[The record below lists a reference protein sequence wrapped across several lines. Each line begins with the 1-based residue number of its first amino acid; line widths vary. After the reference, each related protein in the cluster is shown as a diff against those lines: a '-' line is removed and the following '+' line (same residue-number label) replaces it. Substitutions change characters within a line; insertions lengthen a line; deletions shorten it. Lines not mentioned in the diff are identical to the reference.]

1 MPQQRVT
8 HEPAYVLHRYD
19 WSESSLILEV
29 FTRHRGRVALVA
41 KGAKKHTS
49 NFRPVLLGLQP
60 LRLSYTLAGSS
71 SADIHTLRGAE
82 WAGGHIM
89 PMGARL
95 LSGLYINELLLRL
108 LARDDPYA
116 YVFDV
121 YAALIKLLATQHD
134 VVQEPALRAFELI
147 LLRELGLRPDAVL
160 GHSVGGGMAAH
171 VAAAWPKQ
179 CVALVTESAQTF
191 VEDRTLEGIRV
202 ARDQFAQP
210 GQLDR
215 LSKYHGDKAAWDGNG
230 GSRSYERLHDRLQ
243 PLARELARNLG
254 FLNISIAELIGTW
267 WPLGLIVLGA
277 GFFFTP
283 DGNDRKR

>member
-1 MPQQRVT
+1 M
-8 HEPAYVLHRYD
+8 
-19 WSESSLILEV
+19 
-29 FTRHRGRVALVA
+29 
-41 KGAKKHTS
+41 
-49 NFRPVLLGLQP
+49 LLGLQP

-147 LLRELGLRPDAVL
+147 LLRELGLLP
-160 GHSVGGGMAAH
+160 S
-171 VAAAWPKQ
+171 
-179 CVALVTESAQTF
+179 
-191 VEDRTLEGIRV
+191 
-202 ARDQFAQP
+202 
-210 GQLDR
+210 
-215 LSKYHGDKAAWDGNG
+215 
-230 GSRSYERLHDRLQ
+230 
-243 PLARELARNLG
+243 LARANPNPAAPGTPSAPTPWPPKWACARPNRANG
-254 FLNISIAELIGTW
+254 
-267 WPLGLIVLGA
+267 PC
-277 GFFFTP
+277 
-283 DGNDRKR
+283 

>member
-1 MPQQRVT
+1 MASAQRVSD
-8 HEPAYVLHRYD
+8 EPAFILHRYD

-49 NFRPVLLGLQP
+49 NFRPVLLGLPP
-60 LRLSYTLAGSS
+60 LRLSFFLAGTAT
-71 SADIHTLRGAE
+71 ADIHTLRGAE

-134 VVQEPALRAFELI
+134 VVQEPALRAFELS
-147 LLRELGLRPDAVL
+147 LSGCSGSSTGR
-160 GHSVGGGMAAH
+160 
-171 VAAAWPKQ
+171 K
-179 CVALVTESAQTF
+179 
-191 VEDRTLEGIRV
+191 LEV
-202 ARDQFAQP
+202 W
-210 GQLDR
+210 R
-215 LSKYHGDKAAWDGNG
+215 LT
-230 GSRSYERLHDRLQ
+230 
-243 PLARELARNLG
+243 PLAASATRPRWRVKTSRIRLDSLQ
-254 FLNISIAELIGTW
+254 SW
-267 WPLGLIVLGA
+267 WWRTKA
-277 GFFFTP
+277 GSWAM
-283 DGNDRKR
+283 RSRVMRHHS

>member
-1 MPQQRVT
+1 M
-8 HEPAYVLHRYD
+8 AA
-19 WSESSLILEV
+19 S
-29 FTRHRGRVALVA
+29 ALVA
-41 KGAKKHTS
+41 KGAKKTHLQLS
-49 NFRPVLLGLQP
+49 PVLLGLQP

-147 LLRELGLRPDAVL
+147 LLRELGLLPSLRRANPNPAAPGTPGPLRPGPRSGPAPRRTGRTGRADRPA
-160 GHSVGGGMAAH
+160 
-171 VAAAWPKQ
+171 VAAPWKPPCAKSRT
-179 CVALVTESAQTF
+179 ALPILQACAHLAPALKPQL
-191 VEDRTLEGIRV
+191 RTLL
-202 ARDQFAQP
+202 QFHCGSP
-210 GQLDR
+210 MLRTRQLMMD
-215 LSKYHGDKAAWDGNG
+215 
-230 GSRSYERLHDRLQ
+230 LQ
-243 PLARELARNLG
+243 AL
-254 FLNISIAELIGTW
+254 
-267 WPLGLIVLGA
+267 
-277 GFFFTP
+277 
-283 DGNDRKR
+283 

>member
-1 MPQQRVT
+1 MASAQRVSD
-8 HEPAYVLHRYD
+8 EPAFILHRYD

-147 LLRELGLRPDAVL
+147 LLRELGLLPSL
-160 GHSVGGGMAAH
+160 H
-171 VAAAWPKQ
+171 
-179 CVALVTESAQTF
+179 AQTQ
-191 VEDRTLEGIRV
+191 T
-202 ARDQFAQP
+202 
-210 GQLDR
+210 
-215 LSKYHGDKAAWDGNG
+215 
-230 GSRSYERLHDRLQ
+230 LQ
-243 PLARELARNLG
+243 PLAPQAPYALAP
-254 FLNISIAELIGTW
+254 EV
-267 WPLGLIVLGA
+267 GLLSGQQWNTLETALRQEPHSFAPILQACAHLAPALKPQLRTMLQFHCGSPMLRTRQLMMDLQA
-277 GFFFTP
+277 L
-283 DGNDRKR
+283 

>member
-1 MPQQRVT
+1 MASAQRVSD
-8 HEPAYVLHRYD
+8 EPAFILHRYD

-147 LLRELGLRPDAVL
+147 LLRELGLLPSL
-160 GHSVGGGMAAH
+160 H
-171 VAAAWPKQ
+171 
-179 CVALVTESAQTF
+179 AQTL
-191 VEDRTLEGIRV
+191 T
-202 ARDQFAQP
+202 
-210 GQLDR
+210 
-215 LSKYHGDKAAWDGNG
+215 
-230 GSRSYERLHDRLQ
+230 LQ
-243 PLARELARNLG
+243 PLAPQAPYTLAPRSGPAPRRTGRAGGADRPAMAHLGNRLAIRKRHSLPPSCKPAPTWPRPSSRNCAPCCN
-254 FLNISIAELIGTW
+254 FIAE
-267 WPLGLIVLGA
+267 VLCCA
-277 GFFFTP
+277 HAS
-283 DGNDRKR
+283 

>member
-1 MPQQRVT
+1 MASAQRVSD
-8 HEPAYVLHRYD
+8 EPAFILHRYD

-29 FTRHRGRVALVA
+29 FTRQRGRVALVA

-147 LLRELGLRPDAVL
+147 LLRELGLLPSL
-160 GHSVGGGMAAH
+160 H
-171 VAAAWPKQ
+171 V
-179 CVALVTESAQTF
+179 QTQ
-191 VEDRTLEGIRV
+191 T
-202 ARDQFAQP
+202 
-210 GQLDR
+210 
-215 LSKYHGDKAAWDGNG
+215 
-230 GSRSYERLHDRLQ
+230 LQ
-243 PLARELARNLG
+243 PLAPQAPYALAPEVGLRP
-254 FLNISIAELIGTW
+254 AEPGERA
-267 WPLGLIVLGA
+267 GLTGQQWHTLETALRQEPHSFAPILQACAHLAPALKPQLRTLLQFHCGSPMLRTRQLMMDLQA
-277 GFFFTP
+277 L
-283 DGNDRKR
+283 

>member
-1 MPQQRVT
+1 MASAQRVSD
-8 HEPAYVLHRYD
+8 EPAFILHRYD

-147 LLRELGLRPDAVL
+147 LLRELGLLPSLHAPTVSHLYDRDWL
-160 GHSVGGGMAAH
+160 
-171 VAAAWPKQ
+171 
-179 CVALVTESAQTF
+179 ALETVVDNHLVRDLIPRLTTAGAQGI
-191 VEDRTLEGIRV
+191 LE
-202 ARDQFAQP
+202 
-210 GQLDR
+210 
-215 LSKYHGDKAAWDGNG
+215 
-230 GSRSYERLHDRLQ
+230 YELKKM
-243 PLARELARNLG
+243 
-254 FLNISIAELIGTW
+254 
-267 WPLGLIVLGA
+267 V
-277 GFFFTP
+277 
-283 DGNDRKR
+283 